1 MSSQA
6 KVTADKKT
14 PKKAVG
20 GKKEVEGDSLKKIE
34 TKIVE
39 LNENTVELDEL
50 EQELDII
57 TKEIRSWKGKQTLS
71 QEVNK
76 QLASLQTKYTD
87 GREFQAN
94 CSTIILSAQ
103 ENEFT

>member
-1 MSSQA
+1 LNNILNKNYYLFFLLKFSKPAHLKELLEKLTKNTKRTNEMSSQT

-50 EQELDII
+50 E
-57 TKEIRSWKGKQTLS
+57 
-71 QEVNK
+71 
-76 QLASLQTKYTD
+76 
-87 GREFQAN
+87 
-94 CSTIILSAQ
+94 
-103 ENEFT
+103 

>member
-1 MSSQA
+1 MSSQT

-14 PKKAVG
+14 PKKAAG

-50 EQELDII
+50 E
-57 TKEIRSWKGKQTLS
+57 
-71 QEVNK
+71 
-76 QLASLQTKYTD
+76 
-87 GREFQAN
+87 
-94 CSTIILSAQ
+94 
-103 ENEFT
+103 

>member
-1 MSSQA
+1 MKELLEKLTKNTKRTNEMSSQT

-50 EQELDII
+50 E
-57 TKEIRSWKGKQTLS
+57 
-71 QEVNK
+71 
-76 QLASLQTKYTD
+76 
-87 GREFQAN
+87 
-94 CSTIILSAQ
+94 
-103 ENEFT
+103 